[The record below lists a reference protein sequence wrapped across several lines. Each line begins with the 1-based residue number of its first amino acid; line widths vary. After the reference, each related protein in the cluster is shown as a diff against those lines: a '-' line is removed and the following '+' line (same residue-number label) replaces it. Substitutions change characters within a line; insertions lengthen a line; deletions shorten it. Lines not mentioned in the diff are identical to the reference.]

1 MGGYGGMGVGVAETM
16 PTAEPI
22 NNVATVIAVVVTV
35 VAVVVATVVAVVS
48 AVRKQWGLMY

>member
-1 MGGYGGMGVGVAETM
+1 MGAGVAETL
-16 PTAEPI
+16 PSAEPI

-35 VAVVVATVVAVVS
+35 AAVVVATVVAVVS